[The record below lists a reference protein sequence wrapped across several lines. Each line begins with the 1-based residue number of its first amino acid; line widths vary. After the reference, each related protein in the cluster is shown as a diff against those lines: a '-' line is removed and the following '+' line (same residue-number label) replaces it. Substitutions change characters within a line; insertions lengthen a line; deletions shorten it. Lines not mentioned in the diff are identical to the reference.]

1 MYLVFLRQPPAGSHP
16 PLSASAPTS
25 GSSVTIASRRRDSQ
39 DAVTEESDDED
50 LFRGDG
56 MVLVGM

>member
-56 MVLVGM
+56 MVLVGT